1 MTKLQQ
7 VGMELP
13 GRSYSAES
21 DTRVL
26 EDGTQILT
34 TPDGREIRTL
44 PNGVM
49 VEEMPDYSKKVTL
62 PEKMLRGGL
71 TVVFRDP
78 TQEDSEFLE
87 TQLVK
92 DATKQEAMRRFGCR
106 LCTQWNDKPGV
117 AMPEWAQLRAKA
129 SLALI
134 QVLDAFFL
142 D

>member
-1 MTKLQQ
+1 
-7 VGMELP
+7 MECGAIAP
-13 GRSYSAES
+13 INA
-21 DTRVL
+21 DITTL

-34 TPDGREIRTL
+34 TADGREIRTL
-44 PNGVM
+44 PSGVTM
-49 VEEMPDYSKKVTL
+49 EELPDYSKKVTL

-71 TVVFRDP
+71 TVIFRDP

-87 TQLVK
+87 TQLAK
-92 DATKQEAMRRFGCR
+92 STTKQEAMRRFGCR
-106 LCTQWNDKPGV
+106 LCTQWGDRSGV